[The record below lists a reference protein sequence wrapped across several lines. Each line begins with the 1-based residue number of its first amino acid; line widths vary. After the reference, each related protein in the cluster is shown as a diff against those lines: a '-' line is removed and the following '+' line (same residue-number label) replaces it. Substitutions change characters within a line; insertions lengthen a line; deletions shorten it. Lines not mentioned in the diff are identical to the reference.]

1 MKNLFWTGYC
11 NADRMIAIGEIE
23 KIVSGSGYIVDFRQ
37 FSDISITIVI
47 ELEECKVD
55 LLYLALS
62 RYMSL
67 NDFEPINT
75 DSAVACTV
83 FLNTSFARGTGDLRI
98 ETPAV
103 PG

>member
-11 NADRMIAIGEIE
+11 NADRIVAIGEIE
-23 KIVSGSGYIVDFRQ
+23 KIVGGYGYIIDFRQ

-55 LLYLALS
+55 LLYQALS
-62 RYMSL
+62 KYMIL
-67 NDFEPINT
+67 NDFDPINS
-75 DSAVACTV
+75 DSADECTV
-83 FLNTSFARGTGDLRI
+83 FLNTSFSRGTGDLRI